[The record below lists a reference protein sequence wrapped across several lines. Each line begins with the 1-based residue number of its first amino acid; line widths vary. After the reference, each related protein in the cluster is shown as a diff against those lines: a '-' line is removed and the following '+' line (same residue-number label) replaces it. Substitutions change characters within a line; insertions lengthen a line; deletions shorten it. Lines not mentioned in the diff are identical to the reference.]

1 MHNGNELVKICECTR
16 VQHQKNQKQ
25 NDYIIEVINLSSNS
39 NYLNLHVFIGPR
51 IVAFI
56 IHEPFTLSHTEER
69 KKNNILCLFLFD
81 ICYFFF
87 LLCSILCRLVCKEE
101 KKWRFVHS
109 IFFAFEYDTSIECL
123 KITQPSI
130 FSAGIITIILLYTI

>member
-1 MHNGNELVKICECTR
+1 MCECTR
-16 VQHQKNQKQ
+16 AHIKRIKSKT
-25 NDYIIEVINLSSNS
+25 IILLRSSTCRATVTTLIYMYS
-39 NYLNLHVFIGPR
+39 LGR
-51 IVAFI
+51 
-56 IHEPFTLSHTEER
+56 ELSHSSYMNHSRRVLQKKE

-87 LLCSILCRLVCKEE
+87 FSVHFFVASYVKK

-130 FSAGIITIILLYTI
+130 FSASIITIILHTQYD